1 MKANQVTSIA
11 AAILMA
17 VGLSACNAT
26 DLMIKKSA
34 VQTTT
39 TYTPIAK
46 PSALVLQTTI
56 PTSGSTFAAIV
67 KATALSKESVF
78 VDGANFTSP
87 SPSGIAVPLRPPGAG
102 PNATS
107 FQTNNA
113 TTAIAQWHTTRA
125 KDILSAQHSTQAAL
139 GSWSQKVSQSIPV
152 TVPASA
158 RTIASALAN
167 AQSDFVT
174 QAQNGASVG
183 PRVVVIATDSYT
195 APASLPV
202 GSASQDTVVIVGP
215 QNSSPSS
222 VEIAQLDAQLI
233 GAGAIRVIVAP
244 SNDSSLITKS
254 IIAGL
259 RTTFKEDRLAGPT
272 LFANNSAVLSS
283 SATGRL
289 QPIANELVH
298 NPNASAIVIG
308 YASATGLPGA
318 NLSLSQLRAQSV
330 ANFITSAGV
339 SPARLYAIGE
349 GATHFIAA
357 PDSAL
362 NRRVVIEIVN

>member
-1 MKANQVTSIA
+1 MKTNQVTSIA
-11 AAILMA
+11 VSILMA

-26 DLMIKKSA
+26 DLMAKKSA

-56 PTSGSTFAAIV
+56 PTPGSTFAAIL
-67 KATALSKESVF
+67 KATTLSKESVF
-78 VDGANFTSP
+78 VDGTSSTSP
-87 SPSGIAVPLRPPGAG
+87 LPSAVAVPLRPPGAG

-125 KDILSAQHSTQAAL
+125 KDILVAQHSTQAAL
-139 GSWSQKVSQSIPV
+139 RSWSEKVSQSIP
-152 TVPASA
+152 TIVPVSA
-158 RTIASALAN
+158 GTLASALAN

-174 QAQNGASVG
+174 EAQNGASVG
-183 PRVVVIATDSYT
+183 PRVVVVATDNYT
-195 APASLPV
+195 APSLPA
-202 GSASQDTVVIVGP
+202 GSASQDTVIIVGP
-215 QNSSPSS
+215 QGSSPST

-233 GAGAIRVIVAP
+233 SAGAIRVVIAP
-244 SNDSSLITKS
+244 SNDFSLITQS

-259 RTTFKEDRLAGPT
+259 RTTATEDSLAGST

-283 SATGRL
+283 SATGQL
-289 QPIANELVH
+289 EPIANELVH
-298 NPNASAIVIG
+298 NPNASAIVTG

-339 SPARLYAIGE
+339 SPSRLYAIGE

-357 PDSAL
+357 PDSGL